1 MSLWSNGQKV
11 ERLRELAR
19 LVHEAHDEMT
29 DLVTGNDLDL
39 AEQCIGHALKVLQS
53 REATI

>member
-29 DLVTGNDLDL
+29 DLITGNDLDL
-39 AEQCIGHALKVLQS
+39 AEHCIGHALKVLQS
-53 REATI
+53 REATA